1 MQLLVHKNI
10 SFCLAQK
17 RYQPGKSS
25 GKKPLKLIKTT
36 PSTNIQ
42 PTFVSCETKW
52 GFPEIGIPPN
62 HPFQ

>member
-42 PTFVSCETKW
+42 PTFNQHLFPVKQNG
-52 GFPEIGIPPN
+52 GFLK
-62 HPFQ
+62 